1 MDKRI
6 NNHWAVKH
14 WFGSKR
20 MDADKHKFYNV
31 YLWMVKR
38 CTNPQ
43 HTSYKNYWAR
53 WIRVLRK
60 SFEEF
65 KDDMYE
71 SYLEHIEKYWKAQ
84 TSLDRIDNDGDYCKE
99 NCRWA
104 TMAEQRANQRK
115 SLYAVIDWEKYTTRD
130 IAEMCW
136 LCIDWAS
143 DRIKR
148 YNHWFINQ
156 EQLFKFNRLMCQDG

>member
-14 WFGSKR
+14 WFGSKGI
-20 MDADKHKFYNV
+20 DADKHKFYDV
-31 YLWMVKR
+31 YLWMIRR

-53 WIRVLRK
+53 WIRVLRN

-65 KDDMYE
+65 RADMYE
-71 SYLEHIEKYWKAQ
+71 SYVKHIKEYWKAQ
-84 TSLDRIDNDGDYCKE
+84 TSLDRIDNDWDYCKE

-104 TMAEQRANQRK
+104 TWKEQELNKRK
-115 SLYAVIDWEKYTTRD
+115 K
-130 IAEMCW
+130 
-136 LCIDWAS
+136 
-143 DRIKR
+143 
-148 YNHWFINQ
+148 
-156 EQLFKFNRLMCQDG
+156 